1 MLKFSPKS
9 ASKSAQAQSMILQ
22 VHTNNNIW
30 FILGN
35 LLIQEDKHMY
45 GKLEGKLLHYFG
57 SKGRKSQLKREE
69 ENRAPKCSPNC
80 LSWLSRTP
88 FGVVAIT
95 FESENQMSCSLM
107 IWKANRIS
115 YKYVSNRL
123 FQGRL
128 LRGSNCCPKL
138 ASYLC

>member
-22 VHTNNNIW
+22 IHTNNNIW

-35 LLIQEDKHMY
+35 LLIQEDKHIY

-69 ENRAPKCSPNC
+69 ENRAPKCSPSC

-107 IWKANRIS
+107 IWKDNRIS
-115 YKYVSNRL
+115 YKYVSNSL
-123 FQGRL
+123 FQARL
-128 LRGSNCCPKL
+128 LWGSNCCPKL
-138 ASYLC
+138 TSYLC